1 MSQSII
7 LSNQQINHKI
17 KRIAFEIYENNI
29 NESSIIL
36 AGISKNG
43 FIFAQKLKNI
53 LENISDINVRLC
65 EVIINK
71 RQPLENITTSLKT
84 EEYKDQSL
92 VLVDDVLS
100 SGTTLMYAVKHF
112 LQVPLKQFKT
122 AVLVNRNHK
131 KYPIKADFK
140 GISLSTS
147 LQEHIKVVFN
157 NNSANAYLE

>member
-71 RQPLENITTSLKT
+71 RQPLESITTSLKT

-100 SGTTLMYAVKHF
+100 SGTTLTYAVKHF
-112 LQVPLKQFKT
+112 LEVPLKQFKT